1 MMYKKLWNEC
11 IDLRESMVYP
21 DCYDIFNCWAGLCVR
36 KNGTTTVATG
46 LKVIAGLGEKM
57 VVTDRYGFCVTNQL
71 EVENIKLTDD
81 DTIDLKLINR
91 TNKDVMIPYGAILC
105 QVMLIPLEM
114 VGR

>member
-1 MMYKKLWNEC
+1 MYKKLWNEC

-36 KNGTTTVATG
+36 KNGTTVVATG
-46 LKVIAGLGEKM
+46 LKVLAGLGEKL
-57 VVTDRYGFCVTNQL
+57 VVTDRYGFCVTHQL
-71 EVENIKLTDD
+71 EVQNAKLNDD
-81 DTIDLKLINR
+81 DDIQLKIINR

-114 VGR
+114 IGR